1 MELFGPIIKKFVILF
16 NPNYS
21 LQNVS
26 YIFCRKKTALKKYVL
41 FREMQLPSLMLKKI
55 LKEFKRVFLYFRRA
69 CKAF

>member
-1 MELFGPIIKKFVILF
+1 MELFGPIIKKFVIVF

-26 YIFCRKKTALKKYVL
+26 YVFCRKKTALKKYVL

>member
-1 MELFGPIIKKFVILF
+1 MELFGPIIKKFVIVF